1 MQNVVEQVFLE
12 CVRAIE
18 AGDMISRASSTDKEF
33 SFQNWFADRLAMLQ
47 LSFDIPS
54 RNAYPRVIV

>member
-1 MQNVVEQVFLE
+1 MQNVIEQVFLE

-33 SFQNWFADRLAMLQ
+33 SFQNWFAD
-47 LSFDIPS
+47 D
-54 RNAYPRVIV
+54 